1 MREAGKRFTWA
12 RKHRRGW
19 RRLAFLFRFLAGPM
33 SPHLSRYIS
42 YRHLK
47 PARISLAV
55 LRSQGVLSEVQKFS
69 QLITTVF
76 FLSLRKIKVPVSKP
90 KIAACLIAF
99 YSRILK
105 SRPKM
110 GRVLCSPAA
119 QQSGFHA
126 HSNTKEI
133 NSLCDQRHFWVVKS
147 NSFTSD
153 TTALLSIWKW
163 RENSP
168 LPPRNSKTKN
178 QYIREKQA
186 HQRVL
191 SQNIWKKEESKIAQ
205 YYKSA
210 VNAKKLSTSSV
221 QAIVFSVLSIDYFN
235 LFYLHWRHLLLT
247 RVISLHIKRWKG
259 FMRLCKINQE

>member
-1 MREAGKRFTWA
+1 MHERSREKVHMGSQAQKGLKA
-12 RKHRRGW
+12 LSISIQVPRRAHESS
-19 RRLAFLFRFLAGPM
+19 L
-33 SPHLSRYIS
+33 
-42 YRHLK
+42 
-47 PARISLAV
+47 ISLRLLPSFKTCKNISV
-55 LRSQGVLSEVQKFS
+55 CSTITGCTLRSTKIL
-69 QLITTVF
+69 TTYHNSF
-76 FLSLRKIKVPVSKP
+76 FPSLRKIKVPVSKP
-90 KIAACLIAF
+90 KIAACLSTF

-105 SRPKM
+105 SRPKT

-147 NSFTSD
+147 NPFTSD

-191 SQNIWKKEESKIAQ
+191 SQN
-205 YYKSA
+205 
-210 VNAKKLSTSSV
+210 T
-221 QAIVFSVLSIDYFN
+221 
-235 LFYLHWRHLLLT
+235 
-247 RVISLHIKRWKG
+247 
-259 FMRLCKINQE
+259 